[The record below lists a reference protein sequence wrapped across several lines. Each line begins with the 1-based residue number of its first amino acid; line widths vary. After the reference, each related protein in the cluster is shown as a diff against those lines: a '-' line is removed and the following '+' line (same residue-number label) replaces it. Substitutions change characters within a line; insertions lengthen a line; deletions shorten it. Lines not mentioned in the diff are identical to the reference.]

1 MENKK
6 IFLLGATGQIGKEL
20 ALEFKN
26 TTNIN
31 FLCHS
36 RTSVGS
42 SFFDFYKIKNI
53 VGEIKNENIIS
64 EIKIADLIFD
74 LAAPNSGTLREI
86 KNFYKKR
93 VDLIIPN
100 MKKNSR
106 YVFASTMNAYGIDNE
121 RKILKNYLFSSSIY
135 ATNKRYAEKYIS
147 KIGKK
152 NNIDV
157 YLLRLAEVHG
167 KFQRASLNIT
177 EKIEDNRIFEI
188 PETPA
193 WITFISL
200 IKDAIINIIFDKEKP
215 GLYTLVCDD
224 IFWGEFL
231 NILGEKS
238 NRKAK
243 YYFSSNRNDL
253 NIFKKILYKILIQ
266 YKDIIRGNF
275 EFPKKFED
283 YLKLNYRVNRIKNIQ
298 QMNNE
303 DKICREYNRYIGVL
317 PGKRLKS
324 ISYRKEEI
332 FKNLLL

>member
-1 MENKK
+1 M
-6 IFLLGATGQIGKEL
+6 
-20 ALEFKN
+20 
-26 TTNIN
+26 
-31 FLCHS
+31 
-36 RTSVGS
+36 
-42 SFFDFYKIKNI
+42 
-53 VGEIKNENIIS
+53 
-64 EIKIADLIFD
+64 
-74 LAAPNSGTLREI
+74 
-86 KNFYKKR
+86 
-93 VDLIIPN
+93 
-100 MKKNSR
+100 
-106 YVFASTMNAYGIDNE
+106 
-121 RKILKNYLFSSSIY
+121 
-135 ATNKRYAEKYIS
+135 
-147 KIGKK
+147 
-152 NNIDV
+152 

-177 EKIEDNRIFEI
+177 EMIEDNRIFEI

-200 IKDAIINIIFDKEKP
+200 IKDAIINIIYDKEKP

-253 NIFKKILYKILIQ
+253 NILRKILNKILIQ

-283 YLKLNYRVNRIKNIQ
+283 HLKLNYRVNKIKNIQ

-324 ISYRKEEI
+324 IKYRKEEI